1 MNNNDNSSLQI
12 HSFNKTIA
20 KKCGILSAVIYNH
33 IEFWIQKNEA
43 DEKHFYDGKYW
54 TYFTLNGIQKIF
66 DYVTVKQIR
75 LAIDKLIKADLIE
88 TGNYN
93 KTPYDRTLWY
103 SLKTKIDLPKKEN
116 GILQKGT
123 PIPDILTDI
132 LTDNTLTI
140 SNEIVSTPEK
150 DKSIKKQTG
159 IPMENNQSTYGEPVY
174 LWSTGIPMENITS
187 IPMENQTGIPME
199 NTQKKYLKEIKKYS
213 SVPEKS
219 LERKPQN
226 KESKESTVQKTE
238 RQKMFDLLVS
248 ICKIDPNIKRGH
260 LNKTIKILM
269 DSGYTSY
276 DLEKFSDWWN
286 KNDWRGVKGQP
297 PTLGQVAEFIFRV
310 KELPADEENEE
321 LEAYIT
327 PEGERRFR
335 RKGTNGNS

>member
-159 IPMENNQSTYGEPVY
+159 Q
-174 LWSTGIPMENITS
+174 
-187 IPMENQTGIPME
+187 PME
-199 NTQKKYLKEIKKYS
+199 NTQKKYS

-226 KESKESTVQKTE
+226 KESKESTEQKQE
-238 RQKMFDLLVS
+238 RQKMFDLLVN

-260 LNKTIKILM
+260 LNKTIKILT
-269 DSGYTSY
+269 DSGYTAA
-276 DLEKFSDWWN
+276 DLEKFSVWWN

-297 PTLGQVAEFIFRV
+297 PTLGQVEEFIFRV

>member
-1 MNNNDNSSLQI
+1 MNNNDDSSLQI
-12 HSFNKTIA
+12 HSFNKNIA

-43 DEKHFYDGKYW
+43 EEKHFYDGKYW

-159 IPMENNQSTYGEPVY
+159 Q
-174 LWSTGIPMENITS
+174 
-187 IPMENQTGIPME
+187 PME
-199 NTQKKYLKEIKKYS
+199 NTQKKYS

-226 KESKESTVQKTE
+226 KESKESTAQKTE

-260 LNKTIKILM
+260 LNKTIKILL
-269 DSGYTSY
+269 DSRYTSA
-276 DLEKFSDWWN
+276 DLEKFSDWWK

-297 PTLGQVAEFIFRV
+297 PTLGQVEEFIFRV

>member
-1 MNNNDNSSLQI
+1 MNNNDNSSLQM

-159 IPMENNQSTYGEPVY
+159 Q
-174 LWSTGIPMENITS
+174 
-187 IPMENQTGIPME
+187 PME
-199 NTQKKYLKEIKKYS
+199 NTQKKYS

-219 LERKPQN
+219 LERKQQN
-226 KESKESTVQKTE
+226 KESKESTEQKQE
-238 RQKMFDLLVS
+238 RQKMFDLLVN

-269 DSGYTSY
+269 DSGYTAA
-276 DLEKFSDWWN
+276 DLEKFSVWWN
-286 KNDWRGVKGQP
+286 KNDWRGVKGQS

-310 KELPADEENEE
+310 KEIPPDEETGE

>member
-1 MNNNDNSSLQI
+1 MNNNDNSCLQM
-12 HSFNKTIA
+12 HSFNKNIA

-159 IPMENNQSTYGEPVY
+159 Q
-174 LWSTGIPMENITS
+174 
-187 IPMENQTGIPME
+187 PME
-199 NTQKKYLKEIKKYS
+199 NTQKKYS

-226 KESKESTVQKTE
+226 KESKESIAQKTE
-238 RQKMFDLLVS
+238 RQKMFDLLVN

>member
-1 MNNNDNSSLQI
+1 MNNNDNSSLQM

-159 IPMENNQSTYGEPVY
+159 Q
-174 LWSTGIPMENITS
+174 
-187 IPMENQTGIPME
+187 PME
-199 NTQKKYLKEIKKYS
+199 NTQKKYS

-226 KESKESTVQKTE
+226 KESKESIAQKTE
-238 RQKMFDLLVS
+238 RQKMFDLLVN
-248 ICKIDPNIKRGH
+248 ICKVDPNIKRGH
-260 LNKTIKILM
+260 LNKTIKILI
-269 DSGYTSY
+269 DSGYTSS

-297 PTLGQVAEFIFRV
+297 PTLGQVEEFIFRV
-310 KELPADEENEE
+310 KELHPDEETEE

-335 RKGTNGNS
+335 RKVTQ

>member
-159 IPMENNQSTYGEPVY
+159 QPMENSQSTYGEPVY

-199 NTQKKYLKEIKKYS
+199 NTQKKYS

-226 KESKESTVQKTE
+226 KESKESIAQKTE
-238 RQKMFDLLVS
+238 RQKMFDLLVN
-248 ICKIDPNIKRGH
+248 ICKVDPNIKRGH

-269 DSGYTSY
+269 DSGYTSS
-276 DLEKFSDWWN
+276 DLEKFSVWWN
-286 KNDWRGVKGQP
+286 KNDWRGVKGQS

>member
-1 MNNNDNSSLQI
+1 MNNNDNSSLQM

-159 IPMENNQSTYGEPVY
+159 Q
-174 LWSTGIPMENITS
+174 
-187 IPMENQTGIPME
+187 PME
-199 NTQKKYLKEIKKYS
+199 NTQKKYS

-226 KESKESTVQKTE
+226 KESKESIAQKTE
-238 RQKMFDLLVS
+238 RQKMFDLLVN
-248 ICKIDPNIKRGH
+248 ICKVDPNIKRGH

-310 KELPADEENEE
+310 KEIPPDEETGE

-335 RKGTNGNS
+335 RKVTQ

>member
-1 MNNNDNSSLQI
+1 MNNNDNSCLQM
-12 HSFNKTIA
+12 HSFNKNIA

-159 IPMENNQSTYGEPVY
+159 Q
-174 LWSTGIPMENITS
+174 
-187 IPMENQTGIPME
+187 PME
-199 NTQKKYLKEIKKYS
+199 NTQKKYS

-269 DSGYTSY
+269 DSGYTSA

-310 KELPADEENEE
+310 KEIPPDEETGE

>member
-159 IPMENNQSTYGEPVY
+159 Q
-174 LWSTGIPMENITS
+174 
-187 IPMENQTGIPME
+187 PME
-199 NTQKKYLKEIKKYS
+199 NTQKKYS

-269 DSGYTSY
+269 DSRYTSY

>member
-159 IPMENNQSTYGEPVY
+159 Q
-174 LWSTGIPMENITS
+174 
-187 IPMENQTGIPME
+187 PME

-310 KELPADEENEE
+310 KELPADEETEE

-327 PEGERRFR
+327 PDGERRFR
-335 RKGTNGNS
+335 RKVTQ

>member
-140 SNEIVSTPEK
+140 SNEIVPTFL
-150 DKSIKKQTG
+150 I
-159 IPMENNQSTYGEPVY
+159 
-174 LWSTGIPMENITS
+174 
-187 IPMENQTGIPME
+187 
-199 NTQKKYLKEIKKYS
+199 
-213 SVPEKS
+213 
-219 LERKPQN
+219 
-226 KESKESTVQKTE
+226 
-238 RQKMFDLLVS
+238 
-248 ICKIDPNIKRGH
+248 
-260 LNKTIKILM
+260 
-269 DSGYTSY
+269 SG
-276 DLEKFSDWWN
+276 
-286 KNDWRGVKGQP
+286 
-297 PTLGQVAEFIFRV
+297 
-310 KELPADEENEE
+310 
-321 LEAYIT
+321 
-327 PEGERRFR
+327 
-335 RKGTNGNS
+335 

>member
-1 MNNNDNSSLQI
+1 MNNNDNSSLQM

-159 IPMENNQSTYGEPVY
+159 Q
-174 LWSTGIPMENITS
+174 
-187 IPMENQTGIPME
+187 PME
-199 NTQKKYLKEIKKYS
+199 NTQKKYS

-335 RKGTNGNS
+335 RKVTQ

>member
-1 MNNNDNSSLQI
+1 MNNNDNSSLQM

-159 IPMENNQSTYGEPVY
+159 Q
-174 LWSTGIPMENITS
+174 
-187 IPMENQTGIPME
+187 PME
-199 NTQKKYLKEIKKYS
+199 NTQKKYS

-269 DSGYTSY
+269 DSRYTSY

>member
-159 IPMENNQSTYGEPVY
+159 Q
-174 LWSTGIPMENITS
+174 
-187 IPMENQTGIPME
+187 PME
-199 NTQKKYLKEIKKYS
+199 NTQKKYS

-219 LERKPQN
+219 LERKQQN
-226 KESKESTVQKTE
+226 KESKEFTEQKQE
-238 RQKMFDLLVS
+238 RQKMFDLLVN

-269 DSGYTSY
+269 DSGYTAA
-276 DLEKFSDWWN
+276 DLEKFSVWWN

-310 KELPADEENEE
+310 KEIPPDEETGE

-335 RKGTNGNS
+335 RKVTQ

>member
-1 MNNNDNSSLQI
+1 MNNNDNSSLQM
-12 HSFNKTIA
+12 HSFNKIIA

-43 DEKHFYDGKYW
+43 NEKHFYDGKYW
-54 TYFTLNGIQKIF
+54 TYSTLTGMQKIF
-66 DYVTVKQIR
+66 DYATVKQIR
-75 LAIDKLIKADLIE
+75 LAIDKLIKAGLIE

-103 SLKTKIDLPKKEN
+103 SIKGKIDLPKKAN
-116 GILQKGT
+116 GNSQKGT
-123 PIPDILTDI
+123 PIPDILTDKLKDNI
-132 LTDNTLTI
+132 LKI
-140 SNEIVSTPEK
+140 SNEILSTPEN
-150 DKSIKKQTG
+150 D
-159 IPMENNQSTYGEPVY
+159 NSTA
-174 LWSTGIPMENITS
+174 
-187 IPMENQTGIPME
+187 
-199 NTQKKYLKEIKKYS
+199 QKM
-213 SVPEKS
+213 
-219 LERKPQN
+219 
-226 KESKESTVQKTE
+226 E
-238 RQKMFDLLVS
+238 RQKMFDLLVN

-269 DSGYTSY
+269 DSGYTSA
-276 DLEKFSDWWN
+276 DLEKFSVWWN

-335 RKGTNGNS
+335 RKVTQ

>member
-159 IPMENNQSTYGEPVY
+159 K
-174 LWSTGIPMENITS
+174 
-187 IPMENQTGIPME
+187 PME
-199 NTQKKYLKEIKKYS
+199 NTQKKYS

-219 LERKPQN
+219 LERKQQN
-226 KESKESTVQKTE
+226 KESKESTEKKQE
-238 RQKMFDLLVS
+238 RQKMFDLLVN

-260 LNKTIKILM
+260 LNKTIKILT
-269 DSGYTSY
+269 DSGYTAA
-276 DLEKFSDWWN
+276 DLEKFSVWWN

-297 PTLGQVAEFIFRV
+297 PTLGQVEEFIFRV

>member
-1 MNNNDNSSLQI
+1 MNNNDNSSLQM
-12 HSFNKTIA
+12 HSFNKNIA

-159 IPMENNQSTYGEPVY
+159 Q
-174 LWSTGIPMENITS
+174 
-187 IPMENQTGIPME
+187 PME
-199 NTQKKYLKEIKKYS
+199 NTQKKYS

-219 LERKPQN
+219 LERKQQN
-226 KESKESTVQKTE
+226 KESKESTEQKQE
-238 RQKMFDLLVS
+238 RQKMFDLLVN

-260 LNKTIKILM
+260 LNKTIKILT
-269 DSGYTSY
+269 DSGYTAA
-276 DLEKFSDWWN
+276 DLEKFSVWWN
-286 KNDWRGVKGQP
+286 KNDWRGVKGQS
-297 PTLGQVAEFIFRV
+297 PTLGQVAEFIFRA
-310 KELPADEENEE
+310 KEIPPDEETGE

>member
-159 IPMENNQSTYGEPVY
+159 Q
-174 LWSTGIPMENITS
+174 
-187 IPMENQTGIPME
+187 PME
-199 NTQKKYLKEIKKYS
+199 NTQKKYS

-226 KESKESTVQKTE
+226 KELKESIAQKTE
-238 RQKMFDLLVS
+238 RQKMFDLLVN

-269 DSGYTSY
+269 DSGYTSA
-276 DLEKFSDWWN
+276 DLEKFSVWWN

-310 KELPADEENEE
+310 KEIPPDEETGE

-335 RKGTNGNS
+335 RKVTQ

>member
-1 MNNNDNSSLQI
+1 MELDIQVENGNYTRIHNEILEMLAKTRLAPLEFALLIVIFRKTYGYQKKNDVISISQFCESTGANRIGVIKALNNLVRLKIIYREPAGQMYSYG
-12 HSFNKTIA
+12 FNKYYDQWLPETYISRRA
-20 KKCGILSAVIYNH
+20 GQTKNFGDKCKS
-33 IEFWIQKNEA
+33 
-43 DEKHFYDGKYW
+43 
-54 TYFTLNGIQKIF
+54 
-66 DYVTVKQIR
+66 
-75 LAIDKLIKADLIE
+75 
-88 TGNYN
+88 
-93 KTPYDRTLWY
+93 
-103 SLKTKIDLPKKEN
+103 TKR
-116 GILQKGT
+116 
-123 PIPDILTDI
+123 
-132 LTDNTLTI
+132 
-140 SNEIVSTPEK
+140 
-150 DKSIKKQTG
+150 QTS
-159 IPMENNQSTYGEPVY
+159 IPMENSQSTYGEPVY
-174 LWSTGIPMENITS
+174 LWSTGIPMENITG
-187 IPMENQTGIPME
+187 ILVENQTSIPME

-226 KESKESTVQKTE
+226 KESKEFTEQKQE

-310 KELPADEENEE
+310 KEIPPDEENEE

>member
-1 MNNNDNSSLQI
+1 MNNNDNSCLQM
-12 HSFNKTIA
+12 HSFNKNIA

-159 IPMENNQSTYGEPVY
+159 Q
-174 LWSTGIPMENITS
+174 
-187 IPMENQTGIPME
+187 PME
-199 NTQKKYLKEIKKYS
+199 NTQKKYS

-226 KESKESTVQKTE
+226 KESKESIAQKTE
-238 RQKMFDLLVS
+238 RQKMFDLLVN

-310 KELPADEENEE
+310 KEIPPDEETGE

>member
-1 MNNNDNSSLQI
+1 MNNNDNSSLQM
-12 HSFNKTIA
+12 HSFNKNIA

-159 IPMENNQSTYGEPVY
+159 Q
-174 LWSTGIPMENITS
+174 
-187 IPMENQTGIPME
+187 PME
-199 NTQKKYLKEIKKYS
+199 NTQKKYS

-269 DSGYTSY
+269 DSRYTSY

>member
-1 MNNNDNSSLQI
+1 MNNNDNSSLQM

-159 IPMENNQSTYGEPVY
+159 Q
-174 LWSTGIPMENITS
+174 
-187 IPMENQTGIPME
+187 PME
-199 NTQKKYLKEIKKYS
+199 NTQKKYS

-310 KELPADEENEE
+310 KELPADEETEE

-327 PEGERRFR
+327 PDGERRFR

>member
-1 MNNNDNSSLQI
+1 MNNNDNSSLQM

-159 IPMENNQSTYGEPVY
+159 Q
-174 LWSTGIPMENITS
+174 
-187 IPMENQTGIPME
+187 PME

-310 KELPADEENEE
+310 KELPADEETEE

-327 PEGERRFR
+327 PDGERRFR

>member
-159 IPMENNQSTYGEPVY
+159 Q
-174 LWSTGIPMENITS
+174 
-187 IPMENQTGIPME
+187 PME
-199 NTQKKYLKEIKKYS
+199 NTQKKYS

-226 KESKESTVQKTE
+226 KESKESIAQKTE
-238 RQKMFDLLVS
+238 RQKMFDLLVN

-297 PTLGQVAEFIFRV
+297 PTLGQVEEFIFRV

>member
-159 IPMENNQSTYGEPVY
+159 K
-174 LWSTGIPMENITS
+174 
-187 IPMENQTGIPME
+187 PME
-199 NTQKKYLKEIKKYS
+199 NTQKKYS

-219 LERKPQN
+219 LERKQQN
-226 KESKESTVQKTE
+226 KESKESTEQKQE
-238 RQKMFDLLVS
+238 RQKMFDLLVN

-269 DSGYTSY
+269 DSGYTAA
-276 DLEKFSDWWN
+276 DLEKFSVWWN

-297 PTLGQVAEFIFRV
+297 PTLGQVEEFIFRV

>member
-103 SLKTKIDLPKKEN
+103 SLKAKIDLPKKEN

-159 IPMENNQSTYGEPVY
+159 Q
-174 LWSTGIPMENITS
+174 
-187 IPMENQTGIPME
+187 PME
-199 NTQKKYLKEIKKYS
+199 NTQKKYS

-226 KESKESTVQKTE
+226 KESKESIAQKTE
-238 RQKMFDLLVS
+238 RQKMFDLLVN
-248 ICKIDPNIKRGH
+248 ICKVDPNIKRGH
-260 LNKTIKILM
+260 LNKTIKILI
-269 DSGYTSY
+269 DSGYTSS

>member
-159 IPMENNQSTYGEPVY
+159 Q
-174 LWSTGIPMENITS
+174 
-187 IPMENQTGIPME
+187 PME
-199 NTQKKYLKEIKKYS
+199 NTQKKYS

-269 DSGYTSY
+269 DSGYTSA
-276 DLEKFSDWWN
+276 DLEKFSVWWN

-297 PTLGQVAEFIFRV
+297 PTLGQVEEFIFRV

>member
-1 MNNNDNSSLQI
+1 MNNNDNSSLQM

-159 IPMENNQSTYGEPVY
+159 Q
-174 LWSTGIPMENITS
+174 
-187 IPMENQTGIPME
+187 PME
-199 NTQKKYLKEIKKYS
+199 NTQKKYS

-269 DSGYTSY
+269 DSGYTAA
-276 DLEKFSDWWN
+276 DLEKFSVWWN
-286 KNDWRGVKGQP
+286 KNDWRGVKGQS

-310 KELPADEENEE
+310 KEIPPDEETGE

>member
-159 IPMENNQSTYGEPVY
+159 Q
-174 LWSTGIPMENITS
+174 
-187 IPMENQTGIPME
+187 PME
-199 NTQKKYLKEIKKYS
+199 NTQKKYS

-226 KESKESTVQKTE
+226 KESKESTAQKTE
-238 RQKMFDLLVS
+238 RQKMFDLLVN

-269 DSGYTSY
+269 DSGYTSA
-276 DLEKFSDWWN
+276 DLEKFSVWWN

-297 PTLGQVAEFIFRV
+297 PTLGQVEEFIFRV